1 MAAEQRKL
9 LANNALPT
17 EQLMGAGASSRAA
30 QLSITDP
37 KICRSFLVGTC
48 PHDLFT
54 NTKQD
59 LGPCPKIHSE
69 PLKTEYEA
77 AAPAQKQK
85 WGFEYDYMR
94 DLQKY
99 IDECNR
105 RIDVAQRRLE
115 KTPDEIRQT
124 NALLKQ
130 ISDLSKSI
138 ESGLLEIQILGEQSE
153 VSRAYDEFFR
163 IRQAMQTK
171 SDKEKELKALSDTS
185 GPSGHQKLQVCD
197 VCGAYLSRL
206 DNDRRLADHFYGKM
220 HLGYAQMRKTYEA
233 FPKEMKRSRPMVDDG
248 DHSPAARGYDG
259 GYGDGGYGR
268 GGYGGRGGGRG
279 GFRASEHTEEQ
290 KKHIYDNLPED
301 QKQKQT
307 YTEWAKEVYNDQ
319 YEKWM
324 PWLEDQYLKWFGK
337 GDNKASYA
345 TKDTLDKTK
354 VSGISQVD
362 QIQGDVNNLIGNQ
375 LGENGFLAPIG
386 NMAGKEGI
394 NRVERGGKDE
404 AGTYGGPASSYTDP
418 MIKNAKGAGEGIV
431 GGAQSAGEGLVGGAQ
446 SAGSTLGG
454 GVKSAGGMVGGMFG
468 GKEETK

>member
-9 LANNALPT
+9 L

-37 KICRSFLVGTC
+37 KVCRSFLAGTC

-59 LGPCPKIHSE
+59 LGPCPKVHSE

-77 AAPAQKQK
+77 ADAAQKQK

-130 ISDLSKSI
+130 IGDLGKSI
-138 ESGLLEIQILGEQSE
+138 ETGLMEIQVLGEESQ
-153 VSRAYDEFFR
+153 VSRAYEEFFR

-171 SDKEKELKALSDTS
+171 GDKERELKALSDTS

-220 HLGYAQMRKTYEA
+220 HLGYAQMRKTFEA
-233 FPKEMKRSRPMVDDG
+233 FPKELRNRRGPMPSEESG
-248 DHSPAARGYDG
+248 EARGGFDG
-259 GYGDGGYGR
+259 GYGDGGYGGR
-268 GGYGGRGGGRG
+268 GYGGRGGGRAG
-279 GFRASEHTEEQ
+279 GFR
-290 KKHIYDNLPED
+290 
-301 QKQKQT
+301 
-307 YTEWAKEVYNDQ
+307 
-319 YEKWM
+319 
-324 PWLEDQYLKWFGK
+324 G
-337 GDNKASYA
+337 G
-345 TKDTLDKTK
+345 
-354 VSGISQVD
+354 
-362 QIQGDVNNLIGNQ
+362 
-375 LGENGFLAPIG
+375 
-386 NMAGKEGI
+386 
-394 NRVERGGKDE
+394 RGG
-404 AGTYGGPASSYTDP
+404 GFRGRW
-418 MIKNAKGAGEGIV
+418 
-431 GGAQSAGEGLVGGAQ
+431 
-446 SAGSTLGG
+446 
-454 GVKSAGGMVGGMFG
+454 
-468 GKEETK
+468 